1 MDEDSASGGGRKK
14 RRSPSLDPDSEVH
27 RQNPTIS
34 FKNHQLLRRDSGS
47 SRTDMMPEK
56 DPNVPQWVGKRNVT
70 PDPRYRRKKRSESA
84 DSERATEDLIRGVVG
99 LRVGTIVRKVSSTFS
114 KKSGKK

>member
-1 MDEDSASGGGRKK
+1 MDEDSASGGGREK
-14 RRSPSLDPDSEVH
+14 RRSPSLDPDSEAH

-34 FKNHQLLRRDSGS
+34 FKNYQLLRRDSGS

-56 DPNVPQWVGKRNVT
+56 DPNVPQRVGKRNVT

-84 DSERATEDLIRGVVG
+84 DSESATEDLIRGVVG
-99 LRVGTIVRKVSSTFS
+99 LGVGTIVRKVSSTFS
-114 KKSGKK
+114 KKSGRK